1 MDVWATKTGAVPRLS
16 LKSRLRKTKFPSSS
30 QLTNTFPNKIKQ
42 KKNEAKAN
50 GEKCELT
57 EQEERINALE
67 MKKAA
72 IVAEAQSLFDSYKP
86 TRA

>member
-1 MDVWATKTGAVPRLS
+1 MTTNDKKAEIYHGLL
-16 LKSRLRKTKFPSSS
+16 LKHDKLDG
-30 QLTNTFPNKIKQ
+30 QIADIKSESAGMTL
-42 KKNEAKAN
+42 NA
-50 GEKCELT
+50 